1 MSDLSTKIN
10 DKFAV
15 ISCDSKK
22 TAAGDD
28 YQYVQLSTQAGLIGA
43 RVWPEALPSV
53 HLIPSKVFHITG
65 ILDNYQQEKIINIKS
80 AKLITDEDIEPYLVA
95 VPTLV
100 FDIETVG
107 KSLTFL
113 DKTDKD
119 YFINNLEKDFKGTKR
134 QLHGRTGLYPMY
146 GSVLTIGLYNP
157 NSNQGKVLYLSPE
170 KATIEVENFTSQ
182 AYSTES
188 EMISDFWDIA
198 SQYQRFVTYNGSGFD
213 FPFLTFRSA
222 VNRIKV
228 PFQTHGSDD
237 KFVDLSYKFRLNNRP
252 FKLETICK
260 ALDISNPKLPGISGM
275 EVSKLFHQ
283 GKLDEIVKYVSRD
296 VIATAELYEV
306 WRKYLAGKL
315 FI

>member
-1 MSDLSTKIN
+1 MVELQTQIDN
-10 DKFAV
+10 KFAV

-22 TAAGDD
+22 TATGDT
-28 YQYVQLSTQAGLIGA
+28 YQYVQLSTATGLTSA
-43 RVWPEALPSV
+43 RVWTESLANV
-53 HLIPSKVFHITG
+53 HLIPGRVFHITG
-65 ILDNYQQEKIINIKS
+65 VLDNYQQEKIINIKS
-80 AKLITDEDIEPYLVA
+80 AKLTDEDVESYLIP

-107 KSLTFL
+107 KSLSLL

-119 YFINNLEKDFKGTKR
+119 YFINNLERDFKGTKR
-134 QLHGRTGLYPMY
+134 QLYGRTGLYPMY

-157 NSNQGKVLYLSPE
+157 NSNQGKVLYLSPD
-170 KATIEVENFTSQ
+170 KTKIEVDNFTSQ
-182 AYSTES
+182 SFATEA
-188 EMISDFWDIA
+188 EMISNFWDIA
-198 SQYQRFVTYNGSGFD
+198 SQYQRFVTYNGTGFD

-222 VNRIKV
+222 VHRIKV
-228 PFQTHGSDD
+228 PFPTSGSAD
-237 KFVDLSYKFRLNNRP
+237 KFVDLAYKFRLNNRP

-260 ALDISNPKLPGISGM
+260 ALNISNPKQLGVSGM

-283 GKLDEIVKYVSRD
+283 GKLNEIVKYVSRD

-306 WRKYLAGKL
+306 WRKYLAGKI